1 MTARAT
7 PVVLKRYRATR
18 FYDAAAARYLT
29 IDDLLAW
36 RMISLPF
43 EVRDAQSGQDVTETV
58 LSQAASRRVF
68 RIN

>member
-7 PVVLKRYRATR
+7 PVVVKRYRETR
-18 FYDAAAARYLT
+18 FYDAGAARYLT

-36 RMISLPF
+36 QATSLQF
-43 EVRDAQSGQDVTETV
+43 EVRDAQSGEDVTETV

>member
-7 PVVLKRYRATR
+7 PVVVKRYRETR

-36 RMISLPF
+36 QATSLPF
-43 EVRDAQSGQDVTETV
+43 EVRDAQSSEDVTETV
-58 LSQAASRRVF
+58 LSQAASQRAF